1 MEQQTNRF
9 SQLQSYGIDFT
20 DCELSARV
28 YGGLS
33 GKKIGV
39 IYRGSPYMLKFQ
51 DNLRYRNLTG
61 EVASYG
67 NNPVAEYIASHVFE
81 FLGIPVHE
89 TLLGV
94 YKNKQVVACKDFG
107 FVREFREFMASSVQF
122 DATDDLNPVVSLD
135 LNQVLEVIRALDK
148 DPFSIKGAYS
158 RFILTFVVDALNG
171 NPDRNLGNW
180 GYLEENGGW
189 TLAPVYD
196 NGSCLFVR
204 FPESK
209 MIQALQNQEYMYQL
223 AVSGFTSRFKLGEHM
238 LNPYDWITNNLSCPG
253 VRSALDQVTSLDLT
267 RVHGCIWAVCTDIQA
282 EFYSELYRL
291 RMQKLRQI
299 LSKF

>member
-1 MEQQTNRF
+1 MEQQTNLF
-9 SQLQSYGIDFT
+9 SQSQPGMIDFT
-20 DCELSARV
+20 SCKLSRRV

-33 GKKIGV
+33 GKKMGI
-39 IYRGSPYMLKFQ
+39 IYQGSPYMLKFQ
-51 DNLRYRNLTG
+51 DNLKYRKLTG

-81 FLGIPVHE
+81 FLKIPVHE

-94 YKNKQVVACKDFG
+94 YGGKQVVACKDFG
-107 FVREFREFMASSVQF
+107 LVREFREFMASSAQF
-122 DATDDLNPVVSLD
+122 DATDDLNPTVSLD
-135 LNQVLEVIRALDK
+135 ISQVIDVVQVLEQY
-148 DPFSIKGAYS
+148 PFDITGAYQ

-180 GYLEENGGW
+180 GYIEINGGW

-209 MIQALQNQEYMYQL
+209 MLQALQNREYMYQL
-223 AVSGFTSRFKLGEHM
+223 AVSGFISRFKLEDHK
-238 LNPYDWITNNLSCPG
+238 LNPYSWIENNLQNLEVKDALIQVSC
-253 VRSALDQVTSLDLT
+253 LDLT
-267 RVHGCIWAVCTDIQA
+267 EVYDCIWSVCHGIQA
-282 EFYSELYRL
+282 EFYSELYRI
-291 RMQKLRQI
+291 RMQRLRQV
-299 LSKF
+299 LSQT

>member
-1 MEQQTNRF
+1 MEQQTNLF
-9 SQLQSYGIDFT
+9 SQAQPGMIDFT
-20 DCELSARV
+20 SCKLSRRV

-33 GKKIGV
+33 GKKMGI
-39 IYRGSPYMLKFQ
+39 IYQGSPYMLKFP

-94 YKNKQVVACKDFG
+94 YKNRQVVACKDFG

-122 DATDDLNPVVSLD
+122 DSADDLNPVVSLD
-135 LNQVLEVIRALDK
+135 LNQVLEVIRELDK

-209 MIQALQNQEYMYQL
+209 MLQALKNRGYMYQL
-223 AVSGFTSRFKLGEHM
+223 AVSGFTSRFKLGECM

-253 VRSALDQVTSLDLT
+253 VRSALEQVTSLDLA
-267 RVHGCIWAVCTDIQA
+267 RVYDCIWSVCTGIQA
-282 EFYSELYRL
+282 GFYSELYSI
-291 RMQKLRQI
+291 RMKRLRQI
-299 LSKF
+299 LSQI